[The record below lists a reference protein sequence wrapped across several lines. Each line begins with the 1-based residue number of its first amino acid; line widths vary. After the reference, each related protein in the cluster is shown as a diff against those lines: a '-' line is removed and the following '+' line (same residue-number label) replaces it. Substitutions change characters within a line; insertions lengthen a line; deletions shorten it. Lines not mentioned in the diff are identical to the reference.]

1 MNLSIT
7 GAGGFMGRNL
17 RAALENQR
25 PEDKLWLIDVDS
37 EPDFLAQAA
46 AEADFVFHLAGV
58 NRPRDPAD
66 FMRGNG
72 DFTADL
78 MERLKKGKKP
88 PVVLSSSTQ
97 AALNNPYGE
106 SKRAAEAAVRA
117 YGQSTGA
124 PVYVYRL
131 TNAFGKW
138 SRPNYNSAVATFC
151 HHIARDLP
159 IQVNDPAVVLKLNYI
174 DDIVAE
180 FLRALD
186 GKPTRDG
193 DGLCRVEPVHE
204 IALGSLANLLQEF
217 RRMRDRLEVP
227 DQSDPLTRKLYATYL
242 SFLPPDD
249 FARTP
254 VIHADQR
261 GSFTELIHMGG
272 YGQVS
277 VNVSRPHIVKG
288 EHWHHTKHE
297 KFVVV
302 SGQGVIRF
310 RKIGDGTVLTYQVS
324 GDVPKVVDIPPGYT
338 HNIENTGDTDM
349 VTLMWASERFDP
361 EHPDTFPLPVETEK

>member
-1 MNLSIT
+1 MNLFIT

>member
-217 RRMRDRLEVP
+217 RRMRDRLAVP
-227 DQSDPLTRKLYATYL
+227 DQSDTLTRKLYATYL

-338 HNIENTGDTDM
+338 HNIENTGDNDM

>member
-1 MNLSIT
+1 MNLFIT

-37 EPDFLAQAA
+37 KPDFLAQAA

-217 RRMRDRLEVP
+217 RRMRDRLAVP

>member
-1 MNLSIT
+1 MNLFIT

-37 EPDFLAQAA
+37 KPDFLAQAA

-217 RRMRDRLEVP
+217 RRMRDRLAVP
-227 DQSDPLTRKLYATYL
+227 DQSDTLTRKLYATYL

-338 HNIENTGDTDM
+338 HNIENTGDNDM